1 MKSSVLTRKL
11 QVYNP
16 KLLKDLLSFGNTYFK
31 EQFSVAASKNKI
43 YKTEHGE
50 QFKRKQVIINIIIPY
65 ICNEMVTKDYLFY
78 FIYSLFNV
86 DYITIK
92 N

>member
-1 MKSSVLTRKL
+1 MKSSVLRKW